1 MFDSFSVNF
10 FLLVK
15 LNIFKGH
22 IKIKLK
28 ILKITK
34 PIPTTPTVEN
44 WISLIGF
51 EFDITFK
58 LNQTT
63 YIFYV

>member
-34 PIPTTPTVEN
+34 INP
-44 WISLIGF
+44 
-51 EFDITFK
+51 
-58 LNQTT
+58 NQTT
-63 YIFYV
+63 KDWFDLI